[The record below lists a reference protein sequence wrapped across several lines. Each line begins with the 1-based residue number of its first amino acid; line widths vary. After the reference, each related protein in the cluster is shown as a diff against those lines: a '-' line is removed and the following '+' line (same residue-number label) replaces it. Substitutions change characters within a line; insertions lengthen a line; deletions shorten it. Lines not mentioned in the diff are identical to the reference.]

1 MRVPSKVNVSSRK
14 AGLLVT
20 VALCGASLAGCA
32 ESSRLSD
39 PFANPF
45 EASSRYADRTP
56 TASTPRA
63 SYNSPSSNSPT
74 YSAPLGRVQSR
85 PLTAPGASASYSAP
99 AAASPRL
106 ASAAASAPVS
116 TGGIIRSSGPG
127 GWTGQGGP
135 QVTVGQGETPKILA
149 DRYGVPTDALLRVN
163 GYSSASQI
171 APGTRLTI
179 PVYSA
184 SASAAAAPVV
194 APKAVERVEDKTQ
207 KAVEPPKMKFVKGPD
222 AAKGAAKETVDAK
235 ASGAGKH
242 AAKAKMAAAK
252 PEAVKSAAK
261 TAKVEDDEEDDK
273 PAATPARDTTRVK
286 KAEAGT
292 KSVRDDASATRDLKG
307 KKSAVETKAKTAK
320 VADDD
325 EDDDAPAV
333 KPARGKQA
341 AAEPKKAEA
350 KPVAEAPK
358 PQTKVA
364 KVEPQQKVAKVEP
377 ESKKIDKTPTAS
389 LPAASEAKP
398 AATDAANPEFRW
410 PARGRII
417 QGFKSGGNDGINIA
431 VPEGTSVKAAE
442 GGTVAYAGS
451 ELKGYGNLVLIR
463 HPNGFVSAYAHNGDI
478 EVKRGDTVKRGQT
491 IAKSGQSGNVAS
503 PQLHFELRKG
513 STPVDP
519 TSYLAGL

>member
-20 VALCGASLAGCA
+20 VALCGATLAGCA

-39 PFANPF
+39 PFGNPF
-45 EASSRYADRTP
+45 EASSRYADKSP
-56 TASTPRA
+56 TASTPRP
-63 SYNSPSSNSPT
+63 SYNSPSASSPT

-85 PLTAPGASASYSAP
+85 PLSAPGASASYSAP
-99 AAASPRL
+99 AMASPRL
-106 ASAAASAPVS
+106 ASAPSAAPIA

-135 QVTVGQGETPKILA
+135 QVTVGQGESAKILA
-149 DRYGVPTDALLRVN
+149 DRYGVPPDALLRVN
-163 GYSSASQI
+163 GYSNASQI

-179 PVYSA
+179 PVYSSSA
-184 SASAAAAPVV
+184 SAAAAAAPVV
-194 APKAVERVEDKTQ
+194 AAKPLERAEERTQ
-207 KAVEPPKMKFVKGPD
+207 KVVESSKMKFVKGPD
-222 AAKGAAKETVDAK
+222 AAKTTAKDNVAASAD
-235 ASGAGKH
+235 AGKH
-242 AAKAKMAAAK
+242 AAKAKLAAAK
-252 PEAVKSAAK
+252 SPIKA
-261 TAKVEDDEEDDK
+261 AKVEDDDEDEKPVAK
-273 PAATPARDTTRVK
+273 PAKDASKVK
-286 KAEAGT
+286 KAEVKA
-292 KSVRDDASATRDLKG
+292 KSVKDDVATTKDVKG
-307 KKSAVETKAKTAK
+307 KKSAVETRARTAK
-320 VADDD
+320 VESKDEDD
-325 EDDDAPAV
+325 DDDAPAV
-333 KPARGKQA
+333 KPAKAKQA
-341 AAEPKKAEA
+341 AVETRKVEA

-358 PQTKVA
+358 AQ
-364 KVEPQQKVAKVEP
+364 PQQKVAKVES
-377 ESKKIDKTPTAS
+377 EAKKIDKTPTAS
-389 LPAASEAKP
+389 LPTATESKP
-398 AATDAANPEFRW
+398 AVSDAANPEFRW

-519 TSYLAGL
+519 TGYLAGL